1 MKPRPSQ
8 SPALTLLLFDS
19 KGHSSRTETSYIL
32 TPLNPLL
39 PTWRFWLQLTILLE
53 NRLSQPR
60 ATSSASC
67 IPRSIRPC
75 GMSREGGQ
83 PLPMLKN
90 LTFCSLTVFG
100 WLAAACVP
108 SLLST
113 LNSARKESTQE
124 MTVWCGLH
132 WTIDMGHTQAELS
145 LHLDSLRPVSQR
157 AQPASAQVCLIR
169 RVVCEFKNND
179 ISQSPSRDS
188 SHPWMMEGRQT
199 SFSFAWFLKLP
210 AWDLNVVAA
219 MQSSQPIRSP

>member
-1 MKPRPSQ
+1 MGSKTLLQAFSRLWQSSDRARGLLSQTLLSTSEKPATQPRNGLPITRFCSSPVSPAMKPRPSQ

-124 MTVWCGLH
+124 MTV
-132 WTIDMGHTQAELS
+132 
-145 LHLDSLRPVSQR
+145 
-157 AQPASAQVCLIR
+157 
-169 RVVCEFKNND
+169 
-179 ISQSPSRDS
+179 
-188 SHPWMMEGRQT
+188 
-199 SFSFAWFLKLP
+199 
-210 AWDLNVVAA
+210 
-219 MQSSQPIRSP
+219 